1 MVMTTRAQ
9 HLHVVGAGFMGAS
22 IALAADAAGW
32 SVSVEDVRPDRAALV
47 SRKLSARRAADV
59 ERPPDIVCIAV
70 PPSLVA
76 ECVSTALRTY
86 LDATVIDIASVKAR
100 PLAEVERLAT
110 DTERFV
116 PSHPL
121 AGSELSGPEGA
132 RAELFRGRTW
142 VVCPD
147 AAGRA
152 ALERA
157 ETLARACGATPLRLS
172 AAVHDRLVAVTS
184 HLPQLLASS
193 LAETVDA
200 AFAAGRADA
209 AEPLRHPRA
218 RTAAMPEPSLVAGPA
233 LLDMTRIA
241 ASPATLWADVAEANR
256 EALRP
261 AVRHVLDT
269 LQSLYDA
276 LAAADSS
283 RRAVTAL
290 VEAGAHGRAR
300 ISPKHTT
307 VSRPDRP
314 RLGAADP
321 EASWVW
327 VDAVVDDA
335 PGALARLFQI
345 ADELQVNI
353 EDLHVDHA
361 PHAATGVVSM
371 AVRAQHAELL
381 RTAVGP
387 GSAPTGR

>member
-1 MVMTTRAQ
+1 MVMTTRAT

-22 IALAADAAGW
+22 IALAADVAGW
-32 SVSVEDVRPDRAALV
+32 SVTVEDVRPDRADLV
-47 SRKLSARRAADV
+47 ARKLSARQAADA
-59 ERPPDIVCIAV
+59 ERSPDVVCVAV

-76 ECVSTALRTY
+76 QCVADALQTY

-100 PLAEVERLAT
+100 PLAEVEVLSSHVG
-110 DTERFV
+110 RFV

-121 AGSELSGPEGA
+121 AGSELSGPAGA

-147 AAGRA
+147 TAGHSQ
-152 ALERA
+152 LERA
-157 ETLARACGATPLRLS
+157 EALARACGATPLRMS
-172 AAVHDRLVAVTS
+172 ASVHDRLVAVTS

-193 LAETVDA
+193 LAEAVDA
-200 AFAAGRADA
+200 AFAPEAAGV
-209 AEPLRHPRA
+209 AEPGRRGPT
-218 RTAAMPEPSLVAGPA
+218 TAAVPEPSLVAGPA

-269 LQSLYDA
+269 MQGLYDA

-307 VSRPDRP
+307 VARHDRP

-371 AVRAQHAELL
+371 AVRSQHAEVL
-381 RTAVGP
+381 RAAVEP
-387 GSAPTGR
+387 GSAPAGH

>member
-1 MVMTTRAQ
+1 MTPIVMR
-9 HLHVVGAGFMGAS
+9 LHVVGAGLMGAS

-32 SVSVEDVRPDRAALV
+32 SVTVQDVRPDRAGLV
-47 SRKLSARRAADV
+47 AQQLRSAHDPERAPDV
-59 ERPPDIVCIAV
+59 VCVAV
-70 PPSLVA
+70 PPSLVVQ
-76 ECVSTALRTY
+76 CVSTALRTY
-86 LDATVIDIASVKAR
+86 VDATVMDIASVKSR
-100 PLAEVERLAT
+100 PLAEVKELGPAVK
-110 DTERFV
+110 RFV

-121 AGSELSGPEGA
+121 AGSEMSGPENA

-147 AAGRA
+147 EAGPHS
-152 ALERA
+152 LERA
-157 ETLARACGATPLRLS
+157 EALARACGATPVRMS
-172 AAVHDRLVAVTS
+172 AVIHDQLVAVTS

-193 LAETVDA
+193 LAEAVDA
-200 AFAAGRADA
+200 TFAPEQVDESVPPRRHRAVT
-209 AEPLRHPRA
+209 
-218 RTAAMPEPSLVAGPA
+218 TALPEPSLVAGPA

-256 EALRP
+256 AALRP
-261 AVRHVLDT
+261 AVAHVLDS
-269 LQSLYDA
+269 LHRLYDA
-276 LAAADSS
+276 LAAADST
-283 RRAVTAL
+283 RDAVTAL

-300 ISPKHTT
+300 ISPKHT
-307 VSRPDRP
+307 SAPRPERP

-371 AVRAQHAELL
+371 AVRAQHAERL
-381 RTAVGP
+381 RSAVGP
-387 GSAPTGR
+387 GGAPADR